1 MAETYGIKYTESP
14 TISALI
20 IASTPIFSVIVGVLI
35 FKERFSLMNMFGIL
49 ICLAG
54 IVMVTLCTESITE
67 GGFILGIV
75 LLLVAVFAEVGY
87 ASVTKYLSND
97 YHPAV
102 IVMYQFF
109 IGSVYLLPI
118 FLTKGIANYDASLYM
133 SWQVWEPL
141 LYLAVLCSCIA
152 FALWAN
158 TIKYLGVAK
167 SSIFLAIIP
176 VFTALEGWV
185 LGQEILTAKQWIGII
200 ISCFGVVM
208 SQYVI
213 KKRKAN

>member
-1 MAETYGIKYTESP
+1 M
-14 TISALI
+14 
-20 IASTPIFSVIVGVLI
+20 
-35 FKERFSLMNMFGIL
+35 
-49 ICLAG
+49 
-54 IVMVTLCTESITE
+54 
-67 GGFILGIV
+67 
-75 LLLVAVFAEVGY
+75 
-87 ASVTKYLSND
+87 
-97 YHPAV
+97 
-102 IVMYQFF
+102 
-109 IGSVYLLPI
+109 
-118 FLTKGIANYDASLYM
+118 
-133 SWQVWEPL
+133 
-141 LYLAVLCSCIA
+141 
-152 FALWAN
+152 WAN